1 MRLKDNKA
9 YYKLNLL
16 KIKNIIM
23 IEKHLKYL
31 VFIHQSL
38 HVKRKSFL
46 NSDINQKLLFIIKK
60 NLYIGQPSWILNFF
74 LYRFSNHGSLTQHI
88 TFLVKSEDTMKK
100 KKKNIFLVKKKGFE
114 RC

>member
-16 KIKNIIM
+16 KIKNIII

-46 NSDINQKLLFIIKK
+46 NSDINKKLLFTIKK
-60 NLYIGQPSWILNFF
+60 ILYIGQPSWILNFF
-74 LYRFSNHGSLTQHI
+74 CIG
-88 TFLVKSEDTMKK
+88 FL
-100 KKKNIFLVKKKGFE
+100 IRGL
-114 RC
+114 